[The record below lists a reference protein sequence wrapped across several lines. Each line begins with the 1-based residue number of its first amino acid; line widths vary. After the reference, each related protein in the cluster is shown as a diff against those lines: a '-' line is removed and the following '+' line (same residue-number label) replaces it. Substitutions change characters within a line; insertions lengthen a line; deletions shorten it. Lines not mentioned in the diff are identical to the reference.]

1 MVRGSSPHNHPNTHT
16 PTANLGSTVLIS
28 GTVGAATEA
37 SLEGIPAIAFS
48 GTTGSQVSYTTATQ
62 TYQTVYAQLST
73 NVTTTLVDSGKPYL
87 PSGIWLNVNY
97 PTVSSST
104 CSSASRFKFVLSRIN
119 SASSSTAADVQTC
132 GSTRLPTEST
142 VVGTSGCYASISV
155 GVASNKG
162 DASAAAQA
170 VVLGKLQSILSC
182 LP

>member
-1 MVRGSSPHNHPNTHT
+1 M
-16 PTANLGSTVLIS
+16 LIS

-48 GTTGSQVSYTTATQ
+48 GTSGSQVSYTTATQ

-162 DASAAAQA
+162 DASAAVQA